1 MFELMAFITAFSALF
16 FPVAFPCQIYAFS
29 LSLITEQTSAKSR
42 LIYDGFNIMSVSI
55 CTVFFKILSATVNES
70 SKEMSIVGTHR
81 MDYSKAKNILNIIE
95 KYLKE

>member
-1 MFELMAFITAFSALF
+1 MVSKKIT
-16 FPVAFPCQIYAFS
+16 I
-29 LSLITEQTSAKSR
+29 
-42 LIYDGFNIMSVSI
+42 G
-55 CTVFFKILSATVNES
+55 ES